1 MAGLMT
7 RVAPVLLLSVLGLQG
22 QQTPTAIVNV
32 TVVPMDH
39 DGIAEHQTVVVQ
51 DGRIKVVGPSR
62 SLRLPSGSQQ
72 IDGRG
77 KFLMPGLADMHV
89 HFVREALPQNAP
101 SLTPSS
107 SGRTAGIPAS
117 ASSDHERENTAYA
130 LMFLAN
136 GITTVRNMW
145 GSETIDAFAKEI
157 DSGRVPGPHVYS
169 TGPIT
174 DGNPPSWQS
183 VRIVETSAQAE
194 EAVRSDKK
202 RGYVAIKVYSR
213 LSSDAYAAIVAA
225 ARHEGLPVVGHVP
238 WSVGLEGVLAAHQD
252 SIEHLDGFLPS
263 LQPDGPGARG
273 KSFADLIR
281 DADLAKLPA
290 IAQAIKAAN
299 SWVCPTLVVNDLPRT
314 DPTWLDQASYVPPA
328 VFDRYRTMYPSKNID
343 PRTTP
348 RGYAVDLAI
357 VTALHRGGVHLLLGT
372 DTVKPG
378 SLPGFSLHEEL
389 EKFVAA
395 GMTPYEAIRAGTVDA
410 AEFLSQGEE
419 FGVVTVGRRAD
430 LLLLNANPLEDVKN
444 TSKIAGVMA
453 SGRWLTA
460 EELTHR
466 LETLRSSYQQ

>member
-1 MAGLMT
+1 MEKNLT
-7 RVAPVLLLSVLGLQG
+7 RFLILFLFLAHCLCAQERPVAFVD
-22 QQTPTAIVNV
+22 V
-32 TVVPMDH
+32 TVVPMDKEQILPH
-39 DGIAEHQTVVVQ
+39 RTVVIEG
-51 DGRIKVVGPSR
+51 GRISQVGLSSSVKVARGVTRIEGK
-62 SLRLPSGSQQ
+62 
-72 IDGRG
+72 G
-77 KFLMPGLADMHV
+77 KFLMPGLTDMHV

-101 SLTPSS
+101 LLTPSS
-107 SGRTAGIPAS
+107 SGRTPRIPAS

-145 GSETIDAFAKEI
+145 GSDTIDAFAREI
-157 DSGRVPGPHVYS
+157 ESGRVPGPHIYS

-174 DGNPPSWQS
+174 DGNPPAWQS

-202 RGYVAIKVYSR
+202 HGYVAIKVYGLLSR
-213 LSSDAYAAIVAA
+213 DGYAAIVAA
-225 ARHEGLPVVGHVP
+225 ARHEGLPVVGHIP
-238 WSVGLEGVLAAHQD
+238 SSVGLEGVLAAHQD

-263 LQPDGPGARG
+263 LQPDGRGVRG
-273 KSFADLIR
+273 KSLADLIR

-290 IAQAIKAAN
+290 IAQAIKDAN

-314 DPTWLDQASYVPPA
+314 DPMWLDEASYVPPP
-328 VFDRYRTMYPSKNID
+328 VFDRYRTMYPHKNMD
-343 PRTTP
+343 PRATP
-348 RGYAVDLAI
+348 RGQAVDLAI

-378 SLPGFSLHEEL
+378 TLPGFSLHEEL
-389 EKFVAA
+389 ERFVAA
-395 GMTPYEAIRAGTVDA
+395 EMTPYKAIRTGTVDA
-410 AEFLSQGEE
+410 AEFLNQGEE
-419 FGVVTVGRRAD
+419 FGVVAAGRRAD

-453 SGRWLTA
+453 GGRWLTA

-466 LETLRSSYQQ
+466 LGTLRSNYQH

>member
-1 MAGLMT
+1 MT
-7 RVAPVLLLSVLGLQG
+7 RVAPILLLSILSLQA

-51 DGRIKVVGPSR
+51 DGRIKILGPSR
-62 SLRLPSGSQQ
+62 SLHLPTGSQQ

-89 HFVREALPQNAP
+89 HFVREALPQNA
-101 SLTPSS
+101 SFSTPSP
-107 SGRTAGIPAS
+107 SGRTPGIPAS
-117 ASSDHERENTAYA
+117 ASNDHERENTAYA

-157 DSGRVPGPHVYS
+157 DLGRIPGPHVYS

-174 DGNPPSWQS
+174 DGNPPAWQS
-183 VRIVETSAQAE
+183 TRIVETSAQAE
-194 EAVRSDKK
+194 EAVRSDKEH
-202 RGYVAIKVYSR
+202 GYVAIKVYSL
-213 LSSDAYAAIVAA
+213 LSAEGYAAIVAA
-225 ARHEGLPVVGHVP
+225 ARHAGLPVVGHVP
-238 WSVGLEGVLAAHQD
+238 SSVGLDGVLAAHQD

-263 LQPDGPGARG
+263 LQREGTGAQG
-273 KSFADLIR
+273 KSIADMVR
-281 DADLAKLPA
+281 DADFSKLPA
-290 IAQAIKAAN
+290 IAQAVKAAN

-314 DPTWLDQASYVPPA
+314 DSTWLEEASYVPPA
-328 VFDRYRTMYPSKNID
+328 VFDRYRTMYPNKTTD
-343 PRTTP
+343 PRSTP
-348 RGYAVDLAI
+348 RGHAVNLATL
-357 VTALHRGGVHLLLGT
+357 TALHRGSVRLLLGT

-378 SLPGFSLHEEL
+378 TLPGFSLHEEL
-389 EKFVAA
+389 ENFVAA
-395 GMTPYEAIRAGTVDA
+395 EMTPYEAIRAGTADA
-410 AEFLSQGEE
+410 AEFLNQGKE
-419 FGVVTVGRRAD
+419 FGVVAVGRRAD

-466 LETLRSSYQQ
+466 LETLRSSYRP

>member
-1 MAGLMT
+1 
-7 RVAPVLLLSVLGLQG
+7 
-22 QQTPTAIVNV
+22 
-32 TVVPMDH
+32 
-39 DGIAEHQTVVVQ
+39 
-51 DGRIKVVGPSR
+51 
-62 SLRLPSGSQQ
+62 
-72 IDGRG
+72 
-77 KFLMPGLADMHV
+77 
-89 HFVREALPQNAP
+89 
-101 SLTPSS
+101 
-107 SGRTAGIPAS
+107 
-117 ASSDHERENTAYA
+117 
-130 LMFLAN
+130 
-136 GITTVRNMW
+136 
-145 GSETIDAFAKEI
+145 
-157 DSGRVPGPHVYS
+157 
-169 TGPIT
+169 
-174 DGNPPSWQS
+174 
-183 VRIVETSAQAE
+183 VEKSAQAE

-378 SLPGFSLHEEL
+378 TLPGFSLHEEL